1 MTRPKS
7 LQMHVSDDLAAR
19 MRAAALRRDL
29 SLSEWIRSL
38 LMRACDDDDLV
49 SRLDT
54 KVERMARQSLFVAHF
69 RSSGQPFHK
78 VADKRFAKSRT
89 VCADWSRVPC

>member
-1 MTRPKS
+1 MT
-7 LQMHVSDDLAAR
+7 LLHACVQL
-19 MRAAALRRDL
+19 ALRRDL

-54 KVERMARQSLFVAHF
+54 KVERMAR
-69 RSSGQPFHK
+69 
-78 VADKRFAKSRT
+78 
-89 VCADWSRVPC
+89 